1 MISLGLKIFPC
12 LFIPCRARRL
22 IAPIFLLELECSSR
36 AAAAADIHELEPGE
50 AVSHLGLA
58 VVAGPELREW
68 EEREKA
74 MSFRI

>member
-1 MISLGLKIFPC
+1 MISLGLKIFSC
-12 LFIPCRARRL
+12 LFIPYRARRL
-22 IAPIFLLELECSSR
+22 IAPISLLELECSSS
-36 AAAAADIHELEPGE
+36 AAAAADVHELEPGE
-50 AVSHLGLA
+50 AVGHLGLT